1 VSKTRIVTARIKRLA
16 PKRRRVFG
24 ALRNVVRVD
33 PSFFDPLPIAEL
45 DAWEGGSKRTRAP
58 TTQKRLAVALEAFW
72 LIAEDWGLSTDEQ
85 CALLAVSRTTLARWK
100 ANAPSS
106 KKTAYRT
113 IDRLLL
119 ILRTYVWFSEVA
131 AHGMEHGMEW
141 DAEVRN
147 WYLRLPGGAGN
158 AEVPTQSIL
167 EMLSDRSV
175 LTMLDHYHRL
185 AQRRPPKSRSPRHP
199 RRTKSSSR
207 A

>member
-1 VSKTRIVTARIKRLA
+1 MGNTRTVTARTDRLA
-16 PKRRRVFG
+16 RSMPRVFG

-45 DAWEGGSKRTRAP
+45 DAWEPSSKKRRAP
-58 TTQKRLAVALEAFW
+58 TTQERLAVALQAFW
-72 LIAEDWGLSTDEQ
+72 LIAGDWGLSPDEQ
-85 CALLAVSRTTLARWK
+85 CALLAVSRSTLTRLK
-100 ANAPSS
+100 ATAPSS
-106 KKTAYRT
+106 RKIAFRT

-131 AHGMEHGMEW
+131 ALGMEHRMKW

-185 AQRRPPKSRSPRHP
+185 AQRHPPKSRSG
-199 RRTKSSSR
+199 RTKSSSR